1 MGRLFNQKGES
12 VMTMDE
18 LNIIRNEL
26 NRLDAEIEKETDE
39 RKKSDIKRE
48 LKNKTAEYLNKFK
61 KESISTWIANQLDEE
76 AITYTDI
83 FGRYA
88 VYEGLTTSQIRNI
101 YGEVKTLQMKY
112 QNDVNPLP
120 LRMLQPKLAYAARRA
135 DKTGTYELQ
144 DILTIAIRTVLE
156 KESNKLEFERRF
168 ENFAN
173 FFEAILAYHRAYG
186 GK

>member
-1 MGRLFNQKGES
+1 VGRFLNQKGES
-12 VMTMDE
+12 IMTIDE
-18 LNIIRNEL
+18 LNTIRNEL
-26 NRLDAEIEKETDE
+26 NRLDIEIEKERNDRT
-39 RKKSDIKRE
+39 KSDLKRK
-48 LKNKTAEYLNKFK
+48 LKNKTTEYLNKFK

-112 QNDVNPLP
+112 QDNINPLR
-120 LRMLQPKLAYAARRA
+120 LRMLQPKLAYAAKRA
-135 DKTGTYELQ
+135 DKNGTYELQ
-144 DILTIAIRTVLE
+144 EVLTIAIRTVLE
-156 KESNKLEFERRF
+156 KESDKSEFERRF

-173 FFEAILAYHRAYG
+173 FFEAILAYHRANG